1 MIHMRID
8 GVSNNQVVQSFV
20 PTPKQP
26 QEVAL
31 VSKEDFL
38 KLLSFAFYQQ
48 NGLNVKLVRIAVENY
63 VKAGINLSA

>member
-1 MIHMRID
+1 MRID
-8 GVSNNQVVQSFV
+8 GVSNNRVVQSFV

>member
-1 MIHMRID
+1 MRVD
-8 GVSNNQVVQSFV
+8 GVSNNRIV
-20 PTPKQP
+20 PNFILTPKQP
-26 QEVAL
+26 QEVTL

-63 VKAGINLSA
+63 VKAGANFLA

>member
-1 MIHMRID
+1 MRID

>member
-1 MIHMRID
+1 M
-8 GVSNNQVVQSFV
+8 SNNQIVPNFV
-20 PTPKQP
+20 STPKQP

-63 VKAGINLSA
+63 VKAGMDLSA

>member
-1 MIHMRID
+1 MRID
-8 GVSNNQVVQSFV
+8 GVSNNHIV
-20 PTPKQP
+20 PNFIPAPKQP

-63 VKAGINLSA
+63 VKAGIDLSA

>member
-1 MIHMRID
+1 MRID
-8 GVSNNQVVQSFV
+8 GVSNNQIV
-20 PTPKQP
+20 PNFIPAPKQP

-63 VKAGINLSA
+63 VKAGIDLSA

>member
-1 MIHMRID
+1 MRID
-8 GVSNNQVVQSFV
+8 GVSNNQIVPNFV
-20 PTPKQP
+20 SAPKQP

-63 VKAGINLSA
+63 VKAGIDLSA

>member
-1 MIHMRID
+1 MRID
-8 GVSNNQVVQSFV
+8 GVSNNQIV
-20 PTPKQP
+20 PNFIPAPKQP
-26 QEVAL
+26 QEVPL

-63 VKAGINLSA
+63 VKAGIDLSA

>member
-1 MIHMRID
+1 MRID
-8 GVSNNQVVQSFV
+8 GVSNNRIALNFISA
-20 PTPKQP
+20 PKQP

-63 VKAGINLSA
+63 VKTGANFLA